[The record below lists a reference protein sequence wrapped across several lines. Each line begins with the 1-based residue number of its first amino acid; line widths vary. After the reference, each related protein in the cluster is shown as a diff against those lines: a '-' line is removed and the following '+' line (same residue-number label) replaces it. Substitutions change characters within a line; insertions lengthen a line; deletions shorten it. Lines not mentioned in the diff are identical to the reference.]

1 MAKPKKETA
10 RQRQMRL
17 RKMKNDMASSN
28 RRLPATGQ
36 SGGSKPPKGTS
47 APQDR
52 RPRPDRRTA
61 AQQKL
66 KQAQQG
72 TRSSGVRQHGGGMA
86 KGVKENLSGYKS
98 DLQSLKNLPKK
109 LKAALKGLPKSK
121 IAAFLARRGPAGLAA
136 GGALYI
142 GNKIRQSAGKEGAS
156 NMSLLGGDA
165 PTYGKGKKTKGRTL

>member
-10 RQRQMRL
+10 RQRQIRL
-17 RKMKNDMASSN
+17 RKMKSDMASSN

-72 TRSSGVRQHGGGMA
+72 TRTSTTRTGKPGKPGP
-86 KGVKENLSGYKS
+86 LSGYR
-98 DLQSLKNLPKK
+98 DDIRSLKRLPKK
-109 LKAALKGLPKSK
+109 LLELLKKRSPAGAAAALGTGLGLK
-121 IAAFLARRGPAGLAA
+121 IWGSR
-136 GGALYI
+136 
-142 GNKIRQSAGKEGAS
+142 GKEGGA
-156 NMSLLGGDA
+156 NMSILGGDA

>member
-17 RKMKNDMASSN
+17 RKMKNDMASSGK
-28 RRLPATGQ
+28 RLPAAGQ

-72 TRSSGVRQHGGGMA
+72 TRSSTVRQHGGGMA

-98 DLQSLKNLPKK
+98 DLQSLRNLPAKVK
-109 LKAALKGLPKSK
+109 DKLKGLPASK
-121 IAAFLARRGPAGLAA
+121 LAKFLAKRGTGGLLASAG
-136 GGALYI
+136 LYI
-142 GNKIRQSAGKEGAS
+142 GNKIRQSAGKKGGA

>member
-28 RRLPATGQ
+28 KRLPAAGQ

-72 TRSSGVRQHGGGMA
+72 GRSSTVRTGKPGKPGP
-86 KGVKENLSGYKS
+86 LSGYR
-98 DLQSLKNLPKK
+98 DDIRSLRKLPKK
-109 LKAALKGLPKSK
+109 LLQM
-121 IAAFLARRGPAGLAA
+121 LAKRGPQAAAAA
-136 GGALYI
+136 GGLYI
-142 GNKIRQSAGKEGAS
+142 GGKMFQSRGKEGAA
-156 NMSLLGGDA
+156 NMSMLGGNA

>member
-17 RKMKNDMASSN
+17 RKMKNDMASTN
-28 RRLPATGQ
+28 RRLPAAGQ

-47 APQDR
+47 SPQDR

-61 AQQKL
+61 AQNKL

-72 TRSSGVRQHGGGMA
+72 TRTSGVRSGTGGMDR
-86 KGVKENLSGYKS
+86 GVKENLSGYKS

-109 LKAALKGLPKSK
+109 LKGALKGLPKNK
-121 IAAFLARRGPAGLAA
+121 LAA
-136 GGALYI
+136 LLAKRGVAGAALGTGLFF
-142 GNKIRQSAGKEGAS
+142 GNKIRQSAGKEGGAS
-156 NMSLLGGDA
+156 MSRLGGDA

>member
-28 RRLPATGQ
+28 RRLPGAGQ
-36 SGGSKPPKGTS
+36 SGGSQPPKGTS

-72 TRSSGVRQHGGGMA
+72 TRTSTTRTGKPGKPGA
-86 KGVKENLSGYKS
+86 LSGYR
-98 DLQSLKNLPKK
+98 DDIRSLKNMPKK
-109 LKAALKGLPKSK
+109 LLALLKKRGGAGAAAALGTGIGLK
-121 IAAFLARRGPAGLAA
+121 IFGSR
-136 GGALYI
+136 
-142 GNKIRQSAGKEGAS
+142 GKEGAA
-156 NMSLLGGDA
+156 NMSLLGGNA

>member
-28 RRLPATGQ
+28 RRLPAAGQ
-36 SGGSKPPKGTS
+36 SGGSQPPKGTS

-72 TRSSGVRQHGGGMA
+72 TRTSTTRTGKPGKPGP
-86 KGVKENLSGYKS
+86 LSGYR
-98 DLQSLKNLPKK
+98 DDIRSLKKLPKK
-109 LKAALKGLPKSK
+109 LLALLK
-121 IAAFLARRGPAGLAA
+121 RRGPQGAALAGS
-136 GGALYI
+136 LYI
-142 GNKIRQSAGKEGAS
+142 ANKIRQSAGKEGGA

-165 PTYGKGKKTKGRTL
+165 PTYGKGKKTKGRSL

>member
-28 RRLPATGQ
+28 KRLPAAGQ

-52 RPRPDRRTA
+52 RPRPDRRSQA
-61 AQQKL
+61 ADKL
-66 KQAQQG
+66 KKAKQG
-72 TRSSGVRQHGGGMA
+72 TRTSTVRAGKPGKPGP
-86 KGVKENLSGYKS
+86 LSGYR
-98 DLQSLKNLPKK
+98 DDIRSLKNMPKQLLAL
-109 LKAALKGLPKSK
+109 LKKRGPQGAAAALGKGLGLK
-121 IAAFLARRGPAGLAA
+121 IFESR
-136 GGALYI
+136 
-142 GNKIRQSAGKEGAS
+142 GKEGGA
-156 NMSLLGGDA
+156 NMSMLGGNA

>member
-28 RRLPATGQ
+28 RRLPGAGQ
-36 SGGSKPPKGTS
+36 SGGSQPPRGTS

-72 TRSSGVRQHGGGMA
+72 TRTSTTRTGTPGKPGA
-86 KGVKENLSGYKS
+86 LSGYR
-98 DLQSLKNLPKK
+98 DDIRSLKNMPKK
-109 LKAALKGLPKSK
+109 LLALLKKRGGAGAAAALGTGLGLK
-121 IAAFLARRGPAGLAA
+121 IFGSR
-136 GGALYI
+136 
-142 GNKIRQSAGKEGAS
+142 GKEGGA
-156 NMSLLGGDA
+156 NMSILGGNA